1 MVSYDKNKMLK
12 IKILWIFLAAIVF
25 LIGAVWWVI
34 TPSEKDRA
42 MFTEDEKRRCLDNFC
57 QGDVMPKSYESV
69 QKINHQWF
77 IGPREYFNGFG
88 AAHFIW
94 WDHKP
99 LGQKISYPSE
109 IQKLAEDG
117 KSDIFQIKI
126 FFRSYAIPPEPR
138 GYARFEKFE
147 KEGRVLERKT
157 LRKGLDSLR
166 IKGDDG
172 NLSTYTTYVATELKG
187 FDGLP
192 PVVACGPP
200 PINDASTGFFWHY
213 GVYVDIRM
221 HTQHCADW
229 PEIYQE
235 IQRVIQLLK
244 KVEQ

>member
-1 MVSYDKNKMLK
+1 MLK
-12 IKILWIFLAAIVF
+12 IKILWIVLVVIVS
-25 LIGAVWWVI
+25 LIGAVWWII
-34 TPSEKDRA
+34 TPSEKQRV
-42 MFTEDEKRRCLDNFC
+42 MFAEEEQRRCLDKFC
-57 QGDVMPKSYESV
+57 QGDIVPKSSKDEILL
-69 QKINHQWF
+69 KINNQWF
-77 IGPREYFNGFG
+77 IGPRDYSSMGRRGYFSMGRGGAVFFWSKKESDFG
-88 AAHFIW
+88 
-94 WDHKP
+94 
-99 LGQKISYPSE
+99 
-109 IQKLAEDG
+109 DG
-117 KSDIFQIKI
+117 KYYDFNKVAIEI

-138 GYARFEKFE
+138 GYARIEKFE